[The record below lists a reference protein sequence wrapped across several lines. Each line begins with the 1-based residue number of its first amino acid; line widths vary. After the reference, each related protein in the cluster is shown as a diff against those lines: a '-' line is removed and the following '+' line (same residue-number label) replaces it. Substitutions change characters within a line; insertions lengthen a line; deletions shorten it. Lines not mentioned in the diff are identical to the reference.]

1 MSSEVRDPTSP
12 SPLCLASHRH
22 RGRARSNLARPRAH
36 PGASPPPLPFW
47 QRPDSRLDR
56 APYDSGAHGY
66 ESSRQATTTRS
77 GTAARDA
84 RVTRAR
90 GARRAARRTHEDRTP
105 RVSSRP
111 RASIRGSRW
120 SFASRSSPQGSAVV
134 GRRAHKRSRGDAM
147 PPTPGSA
154 PRAVDHPDPRD
165 ETRDETFAETAT
177 SSTRRSR
184 AIQPPADADADDDGP
199 MGRRGATTAR
209 VSRARPTTN
218 RRPIPRGGR
227 RRPGD
232 PRPARLRAH
241 FPLNPN
247 PKPQTSPPRT
257 SPR

>member
-22 RGRARSNLARPRAH
+22 RGRARSDLARPRAH

-120 SFASRSSPQGSAVV
+120 SFASRSSPHGSVSSVV
-134 GRRAHKRSRGDAM
+134 TPTNARAGTPCRRRRGPRRAPSTI
-147 PPTPGSA
+147 PT
-154 PRAVDHPDPRD
+154 RA
-165 ETRDETFAETAT
+165 TRRA
-177 SSTRRSR
+177 TRRSPRPRPRPRDAR
-184 AIQPPADADADDDGP
+184 APFNPRPTPTPTTTVRWDDEVRRPRAFLVHVRRRTVDRSREEDDDDP
-199 MGRRGATTAR
+199 AT
-209 VSRARPTTN
+209 RAQLVFALT
-218 RRPIPRGGR
+218 
-227 RRPGD
+227 
-232 PRPARLRAH
+232 
-241 FPLNPN
+241 FP
-247 PKPQTSPPRT
+247 
-257 SPR
+257 